1 MIQFGHHTSVSNFRR
16 SIRLRLLHLLRRLPL
31 ALCQLAPCLLLI
43 CFLQTSCKPVLK
55 TEIWSPGAVAE
66 SNLYRPDRAC
76 NDWRNYIP
84 DSSQAAYLPL
94 RLLRVNFHV
103 MNSKDSSHNFRP
115 DEGRAYLRRLL
126 DCCNEALDT
135 NHRNWRSKLGTPTL
149 PRRYRYVLTPRPGD
163 DGIYFHYD
171 DSLYYFISQGQNQNN
186 YSRKVIE
193 KYAVG
198 KDSILNIFVMVHP
211 DDSIRSKTYRAG
223 GQGIALGTAL
233 KVAGIFET
241 KEPPENFDGL
251 VNHEVGHILGLSH
264 AWLEDGCPDTDN
276 HPAKC
281 WEWTPDPPCNDLAT
295 NNMMDYNAYQIAQ
308 TPCQI
313 GRIQATF
320 ANERSPVRKCLVP
333 TWCRRDP
340 AKDLVIRDS
349 VVWLGARDLEGNLTI
364 APGGALRIGCR
375 VSIPEGGSITVQPG
389 GRLWLDGARLHN
401 ACGRHWGGILVQKS
415 GENEGWVRPLK
426 TPVLEQYPETKTPR
440 NRKR

>member
-1 MIQFGHHTSVSNFRR
+1 MIHFGNHKSVSIFRR
-16 SIRLRLLHLLRRLPL
+16 SIRPRLLHLLRYLPL
-31 ALCQLAPCLLLI
+31 APFLLLV
-43 CFLQTSCKPVLK
+43 CLWQTACKPALRTTHFFPENL
-55 TEIWSPGAVAE
+55 TETK
-66 SNLYRPDRAC
+66 LYRPDNGC

-84 DSSQAAYLPL
+84 DSNQVDYLPQ

-103 MNSKDSSHNFRP
+103 MNSADSSHNFRP
-115 DEGRAYLRRLL
+115 EEGRAYLRRLL

-135 NHRNWRSKLGTPTL
+135 NHRNWRSVEGTPIW
-149 PRRYRYVLTPRPGD
+149 PRRYRYVLTPQPGD
-163 DGIYFHYD
+163 DGFYFHYD
-171 DSLYYFISQGQNQNN
+171 DSLYYFISQGKNQNN
-186 YSRKVIE
+186 YSRKVID

-264 AWLEDGCPDTDN
+264 AWLEDGCPDTDK

-281 WEWTPDPPCNDLAT
+281 WEWTPEPPCNALAT

-313 GRIQATF
+313 GRVQAAF
-320 ANERSPVRKCLVP
+320 ANEKNPVRKCLVP
-333 TWCRRDP
+333 TWCRRNP
-340 AKDLVIRDS
+340 ARDMVIRDS
-349 VVWLGARDLEGNLTI
+349 VVWLGARDLEGNLSI
-364 APGGALRIGCR
+364 AAGGALHIRCR
-375 VSIPEGGSITVQPG
+375 VSVPEGGRITVQPG

-401 ACGRHWGGILVQKS
+401 ACGQPWEGIFTEKKGNL
-415 GENEGWVRPLK
+415 EGRVYALK
-426 TPVLEQYPETKTPR
+426 PPVMEHCPEPEAP
-440 NRKR
+440 RKRKK